1 MNKKIEVINS
11 FDFDGIINKGKKP
24 ILLYFYAKWCT
35 PCKMQEPIVCELY
48 DILKD
53 KVDFYKIDIDES
65 ENLAE
70 LLDIKSIPYLMVYY
84 DKEIKEKSVGLTS
97 LAQLSQMLIK
107 YV

>member
-1 MNKKIEVINS
+1 MNKKIEVIND
-11 FDFDGIINKGKKP
+11 FDFNNVINKGKKP
-24 ILLYFYAKWCT
+24 ILIYFFAKWCT
-35 PCKMQEPIVCELY
+35 PCKMQEPIITELY
-48 DILKD
+48 DVLKD

-65 ENLAE
+65 ESLAKS
-70 LLDIKSIPYLMVYY
+70 LDIKSIPYLMVYY

>member
-11 FDFDGIINKGKKP
+11 FDFDNVIKKGKKP
-24 ILLYFYAKWCT
+24 ILIYFYAKWCA
-35 PCKMQEPIVCELY
+35 PCKMQEPIVTELY

-65 ENLAE
+65 ESLAQSLKVE
-70 LLDIKSIPYLMVYY
+70 LIPYLSVYLNG
-84 DKEIKEKSVGLTS
+84 ELKEKSVGLTS